1 MATLNDDIKI
11 VLSKVAELSKTYTDT
26 KVASEIEA
34 AIENYSNEIGASA
47 EELKALIDAIDSLD
61 FDDDGVLNPQ
71 VIISKV
77 AANEAAIAT
86 LKADLTALSEKA
98 SQTLID
104 VNSFKT
110 ETTDKITDLDTRVQT
125 LESETTSTIE
135 TVASFG
141 ESFEY
146 TPRKSYTVK
155 NEDYFKDELKFTPSK
170 AAQKLIINGSISYRP
185 NDRSW
190 YYISFDLFD
199 GDTLVKEKLGGGW
212 FNADYPNSAVGDIAT
227 VSPLVI
233 DEVELEAGKEYTVK
247 IKLWSATWTSLSI
260 TADGDAAMNFIVVL
274 KGGN

>member
-1 MATLNDDIKI
+1 MATLTDDIKI

-34 AIENYSNEIGASA
+34 AIENYSTEIGASA
-47 EELKALIDAIDSLD
+47 EELKEYIKALDSLD
-61 FDDDGVLNPQ
+61 FNDDGILDASVVTQ
-71 VIISKV
+71 KIAS
-77 AANEAAIAT
+77 NEAAIAD
-86 LKADLTALSEKA
+86 LKTQIQTLSEKA
-98 SQTLID
+98 SKTLID
-104 VNSFKT
+104 VNTFKT
-110 ETTDKITDLDTRVQT
+110 ETTTKITDLDTRVQA
-125 LESETTSTIE
+125 LESEEDEVISGNF
-135 TVASFG
+135 S

-146 TPRKSYTVK
+146 MPRKSYTVK
-155 NEDYFKDELKFTPSK
+155 NGKYFKDELKFTPSE
-170 AAQKLIINGSISYRP
+170 AAQKLIINGAISYRP

-233 DEVELEAGKEYTVK
+233 DEVDLEADKEYTVK
-247 IKLWSATWTSLSI
+247 IKLWSARWTSLSI
-260 TADGDAAMNFIVVL
+260 VADGDAAMNFMVVL